1 MSLVQGLGGGAAND
15 SLSSQSVLS
24 VDKTSTRRGGG
35 SRNKS
40 RSKVR
45 RLDQHS
51 FLEGCDFGL
60 ELCVVRED
68 AQDEDSELYDDD
80 DEDMIN
86 LRDLGAGR

>member
-1 MSLVQGLGGGAAND
+1 M
-15 SLSSQSVLS
+15 
-24 VDKTSTRRGGG
+24 DKTSTRRGGG

-68 AQDEDSELYDDD
+68 ASQDEDSELYDDD

-86 LRDLGAGR
+86 LRNLGAGR

>member
-1 MSLVQGLGGGAAND
+1 M
-15 SLSSQSVLS
+15 
-24 VDKTSTRRGGG
+24 DKTSARRRGG

-60 ELCVVRED
+60 DLCVVRED
-68 AQDEDSELYDDD
+68 ASQDEDSELYDDD

-86 LRDLGAGR
+86 LRNLGAGR